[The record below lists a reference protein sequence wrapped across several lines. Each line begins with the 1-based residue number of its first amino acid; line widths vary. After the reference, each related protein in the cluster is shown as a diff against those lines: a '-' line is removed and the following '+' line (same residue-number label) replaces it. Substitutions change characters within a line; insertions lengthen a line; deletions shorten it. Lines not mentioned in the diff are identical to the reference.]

1 MTMSHSFEP
10 AVPVHTYQR
19 IVDQIE
25 QAIVSGNIPVGAQL
39 ASERDLMGQ
48 FGVSRPTVR
57 EALRVLQSRGL
68 LESRPGTRGGPV
80 VLAPSA
86 ENLTR
91 SLRAMVGT
99 DVLSVAE
106 LVEYRVVLEGSAS
119 RLASIRHTPE
129 QLERMRS
136 AVRRMASEAADN
148 SAGFIDADLEF
159 HEAIWAASG
168 NNVLRLS
175 GEAVS
180 GVLRGLMHRR
190 IDANPMDGAEKVASA
205 EIDRG
210 LFDAIEGRD
219 AARASLIA
227 RQAIADRFADLLES
241 DADRAALRS
250 LAE

>member
-1 MTMSHSFEP
+1 M
-10 AVPVHTYQR
+10 
-19 IVDQIE
+19 
-25 QAIVSGNIPVGAQL
+25 
-39 ASERDLMGQ
+39 
-48 FGVSRPTVR
+48 
-57 EALRVLQSRGL
+57 
-68 LESRPGTRGGPV
+68 
-80 VLAPSA
+80 
-86 ENLTR
+86 
-91 SLRAMVGT
+91 
-99 DVLSVAE
+99 SVAE